1 MVTYIQ
7 TIRKIVKHILKYI
20 LVYTNYISPF
30 FAAFDKFNDLMS
42 HLNTC
47 NCLLEQTYSFYCEL
61 CSLTFNNL
69 SEYSAHSA
77 ATHDLPKNM
86 PGESATTA
94 VSSQMTILDK
104 IHQRGPKNFKC
115 DICGNFL
122 KKILLLYIL
131 ISIS

>member
-1 MVTYIQ
+1 M
-7 TIRKIVKHILKYI
+7 
-20 LVYTNYISPF
+20 
-30 FAAFDKFNDLMS
+30 
-42 HLNTC
+42 
-47 NCLLEQTYSFYCEL
+47 
-61 CSLTFNNL
+61 

-115 DICGNFL
+115 DICGNF
-122 KKILLLYIL
+122 KKKYYYYIF
-131 ISIS
+131 